1 MNAPLRETPLAGFHA
16 ARGARMVPFAGYS
29 MPVHYKDGIMKE
41 HQATRESAG
50 LFDVS
55 HMGQI
60 VLRPKSGQIADA
72 ARALE
77 DLVPADIAALKPGR
91 QRYTQ
96 FTADEGG
103 IIDDFMAV
111 NAGDYLFLVVNAA
124 CKEEDEAHLRQHLSD
139 QCDIEVLRD
148 RALIAIQGPQA
159 EKALA
164 SLAPGVKDMRFM
176 DWGVFQILGADA
188 FVSRSGYTGED
199 GYEVSVPA
207 SIAEDLA
214 NALVEAGAAPVGLGA
229 RDSLRLEAG
238 LCLYG
243 NDIDKTTTPVEAGLA
258 WSIQKTRRQ
267 GGEREGGFPGAPIIL
282 DQIESGTKRLRAG
295 LKPDGRAPV
304 RAGASLYAD
313 ETSSTVI
320 GTVTSGGFGPS
331 VGCPVAIGY
340 VPSDKAREGAGVF
353 AEVRG
358 KRLPMSVA
366 PLPFFVKSY
375 KR

>member
-16 ARGARMVPFAGYS
+16 AHGARMVPFAGYS

-96 FTADEGG
+96 FTTDEGG

-111 NAGDYLFLVVNAA
+111 NAGDHLFLVVNAA

-304 RAGASLYAD
+304 RAGAPLYAD

-331 VGCPVAIGY
+331 VGCPVAMGY

>member
-1 MNAPLRETPLAGFHA
+1 MNAQLRETPLAGFHA
-16 ARGARMVPFAGYS
+16 AHGARMVPFAGYS

-72 ARALE
+72 ARVLE

-96 FTADEGG
+96 FTTDEGG
-103 IIDDFMAV
+103 IIDDFMVV
-111 NAGDYLFLVVNAA
+111 NAGDHLFLVVNAA

-304 RAGASLYAD
+304 RAGAPLYAD

-331 VGCPVAIGY
+331 VGCPVAMGY
-340 VPSDKAREGAGVF
+340 VPSDKVREGAGVF

>member
-16 ARGARMVPFAGYS
+16 AHGARMVPFAGYS

-96 FTADEGG
+96 FTTDEGG

-111 NAGDYLFLVVNAA
+111 NAGDHLFLVVNAA

-229 RDSLRLEAG
+229 RDSLRLEAV

-304 RAGASLYAD
+304 RAGAPLYAD

-331 VGCPVAIGY
+331 VGCPVAMGY

>member
-16 ARGARMVPFAGYS
+16 AHGARMVPFAGYS

-96 FTADEGG
+96 FTTDEGG

-111 NAGDYLFLVVNAA
+111 NAGDHLFLVVNAA

-207 SIAEDLA
+207 SIAEGLA

-295 LKPDGRAPV
+295 LRPDGRAPV
-304 RAGASLYAD
+304 RAGAPLYAD
-313 ETSSTVI
+313 ETSSDVI

-331 VGCPVAIGY
+331 VGCPVAMGY

>member
-16 ARGARMVPFAGYS
+16 AHGARMVPFAGYS

-96 FTADEGG
+96 FTTDEGG

-111 NAGDYLFLVVNAA
+111 NAGDHLFLVVNAA

-164 SLAPGVKDMRFM
+164 SLAPRVKDMRFM
-176 DWGVFQILGADA
+176 DWGVFQIFGADA

-304 RAGASLYAD
+304 RAGAPLYAD

-331 VGCPVAIGY
+331 VGCPVAMGY

>member
-16 ARGARMVPFAGYS
+16 AHGARMVPFAGYS

-96 FTADEGG
+96 FTTDEGG

-111 NAGDYLFLVVNAA
+111 NAGDHLFLVVNAA

-176 DWGVFQILGADA
+176 DWGVFQILGADT

-282 DQIESGTKRLRAG
+282 DQIESGIKRLRAG

-304 RAGASLYAD
+304 RAGAPLYAD

-331 VGCPVAIGY
+331 VGCPVAMGY

>member
-1 MNAPLRETPLAGFHA
+1 MYAPLRETPLAGFHA
-16 ARGARMVPFAGYS
+16 AHGARMVPFAGYS

-96 FTADEGG
+96 FTTDEGG

-111 NAGDYLFLVVNAA
+111 NAGDHLFLVVNAA

-331 VGCPVAIGY
+331 VGCPVARGY

>member
-16 ARGARMVPFAGYS
+16 AHGARMVPFAGYS

-111 NAGDYLFLVVNAA
+111 NAGDHLFLVVNAA

-304 RAGASLYAD
+304 RAGAPLYAD

-331 VGCPVAIGY
+331 VGCPVAMGY

>member
-16 ARGARMVPFAGYS
+16 AHGARMVPFAGYS

-96 FTADEGG
+96 FTTDEGG

-111 NAGDYLFLVVNAA
+111 NAGDHLFLVVNAA

-164 SLAPGVKDMRFM
+164 SLAPRAKDMRFM
-176 DWGVFQILGADA
+176 DWGVFQIFGADA
-188 FVSRSGYTGED
+188 FASRSGYTGED

-304 RAGASLYAD
+304 RAGAPLYAD

-331 VGCPVAIGY
+331 VGCPVAMGY

>member
-16 ARGARMVPFAGYS
+16 AHGARMVPFAGYS

-96 FTADEGG
+96 FTIDEGG

-111 NAGDYLFLVVNAA
+111 NAGDHLFLVVNAA

-176 DWGVFQILGADA
+176 DWGVFQILGADT

-282 DQIESGTKRLRAG
+282 DQIESGIKRLRAG

-304 RAGASLYAD
+304 RAGAPLYAD

-331 VGCPVAIGY
+331 VGCPVAMGY

>member
-16 ARGARMVPFAGYS
+16 AHGARMVPFAGYS

-96 FTADEGG
+96 FTTDEGG

-111 NAGDYLFLVVNAA
+111 NAGDHLFLVVNAA

-164 SLAPGVKDMRFM
+164 SLAPRVKDMRFM

-267 GGEREGGFPGAPIIL
+267 GGEREGGFPGASIIL

-304 RAGASLYAD
+304 RAGAPLYAD

-320 GTVTSGGFGPS
+320 GTATSGGFGPS
-331 VGCPVAIGY
+331 VGCPVAMGY

-358 KRLPMSVA
+358 KRLPICVA

>member
-16 ARGARMVPFAGYS
+16 AHGARMVPFAGYS

-77 DLVPADIAALKPGR
+77 DLVPADIAALKLGR

-96 FTADEGG
+96 FTTDEGG

-111 NAGDYLFLVVNAA
+111 NAGDHLFLVVNAA

-164 SLAPGVKDMRFM
+164 SLAPRVKDMRFM

-304 RAGASLYAD
+304 RAGAPLYAD

-331 VGCPVAIGY
+331 VGCPVAMGY

>member
-16 ARGARMVPFAGYS
+16 AHGARMVPFAGYS

-96 FTADEGG
+96 FTTDEGG

-111 NAGDYLFLVVNAA
+111 NAGDHLFLVVNAA

-243 NDIDKTTTPVEAGLA
+243 NDIDKTTTPVEAVLA

-304 RAGASLYAD
+304 RAGAPLYAD
-313 ETSSTVI
+313 DTSSTVI

-331 VGCPVAIGY
+331 VGCPVAMGY

>member
-16 ARGARMVPFAGYS
+16 AHGARMVPFAGYS

-111 NAGDYLFLVVNAA
+111 NAGDHLFLVVNAA